1 MPPKVGAER
10 LHRRRLQLYIVGAMP
25 GVGVGTLG
33 DVLRQPILAAGGPG
47 VAGPRPS
54 ATRTAM
60 KHIGFASPIS
70 KTVVPNGPD
79 WLHEIKYVSRRAR
92 QQVCGV
98 TSAQWKRPQSG
109 SSPYCGH
116 PGQTKNR
123 YSNLSGVLTVEH
135 PFPKMDSVQLPERPL
150 PHKSGHGTACIPA
163 PSSRLPVRLRIRAP
177 GVPRPAGSRWRALSF
192 TASAC
197 ARAQPAVGGCATS
210 NTVSIPKNVAGKASQ
225 HERFSWSFHATA
237 LFALGKNWQTNV

>member
-1 MPPKVGAER
+1 MRFSNELDRPQDHLRNDGDRGAVDHLADCCTALEGPPASAGAQD
-10 LHRRRLQLYIVGAMP
+10 RRICGA
-25 GVGVGTLG
+25 
-33 DVLRQPILAAGGPG
+33 
-47 VAGPRPS
+47 
-54 ATRTAM
+54 
-60 KHIGFASPIS
+60 
-70 KTVVPNGPD
+70 
-79 WLHEIKYVSRRAR
+79 
-92 QQVCGV
+92 

-177 GVPRPAGSRWRALSF
+177 GVPRPASVSWRALSF

-197 ARAQPAVGGCATS
+197 GRAQPAVGGCATS

-237 LFALGKNWQTNV
+237 LFALGKNWQINV